1 MPCKLNLQT
10 TPHIQGNVLAS
21 RNDLAKA
28 MEQFEWC
35 CQKHR
40 ATPWKNELACK
51 MIQAEDAVSLQ
62 KLTDLSTQVHGE
74 VNSLYDL
81 VFAFVECGR
90 IRQARKILEV
100 CLTWFWFFKRVLY
113 PSLFQCGRT
122 LKYSSMSCSIQ
133 NHVLLLNVMYWRI
146 CVYEHKLWRLVKKKN
161 GDKFMIS
168 FYKIII

>member
-1 MPCKLNLQT
+1 VCIPCKFTLRT
-10 TPHIQGNVLAS
+10 HHKGHVYAS
-21 RNDLAKA
+21 LHRNDLAGA

-35 CQKHR
+35 CQKYR

-62 KLTDLSTQVHGE
+62 KLTDLSTQIHGE

-100 CLTWFWFFKRVLY
+100 QY
-113 PSLFQCGRT
+113 G
-122 LKYSSMSCSIQ
+122 
-133 NHVLLLNVMYWRI
+133 
-146 CVYEHKLWRLVKKKN
+146 
-161 GDKFMIS
+161 
-168 FYKIII
+168 